1 MVNRKQ
7 FFSGWTHTVKYPN
20 SFHFLKVFA
29 ESDYFVPY
37 PLQHDSKDAL
47 VQEKTGDFTEEY
59 PDAADVDGDIP
70 IHTAVRFEL
79 FTRENQDAPQLLS
92 PNNDSLLDT
101 NYDPNRPTRMFI
113 HGWNSQG
120 KLTPRFTEAYF
131 KKGNLNV
138 NVIAVNWRDLS
149 DDDYVGARRRI
160 DAVGSYV
167 AQFIDY
173 LVNRGNLKLK
183 DFVLIGHSLG
193 AHAAGIGM

>member
-1 MVNRKQ
+1 MVNRKHI
-7 FFSGWTHTVKYPN
+7 FFGWIHTVKLPN

-37 PLQHDSKDAL
+37 PLQHDNTDAL
-47 VQEKTGDFTEEY
+47 VQENNDDFTEEST
-59 PDAADVDGDIP
+59 DAAVYGDIP

-79 FTRENQDAPQLLS
+79 FTRENQDAPQSLS
-92 PNNDSLLDT
+92 PSNDSLLDT

-131 KKGNLNV
+131 KKGNINV

-160 DAVGSYV
+160 DAVGLYV

-193 AHAAGIGM
+193 AHVSGIGM